1 MHPGALATEIQFTAW
16 RAKEGRFETRTR
28 TVTKIHSGTKQ
39 ARLQV
44 CSSRLRNLGEE
55 ESGWWQHGGA
65 AGCEQLQSSVFP
77 PSCGRVETTTTRG
90 VSGKRATKMDT
101 DTAWKMLRHGTKY

>member
-1 MHPGALATEIQFTAW
+1 MPDENQNCDQDTLWHKAGQTSRVQFEAPY
-16 RAKEGRFETRTR
+16 
-28 TVTKIHSGTKQ
+28 
-39 ARLQV
+39 
-44 CSSRLRNLGEE
+44 NLGE

-77 PSCGRVETTTTRG
+77 PRRGRVETTTTRG

-101 DTAWKMLRHGTKY
+101 DVVWKMLRHGTKY